1 MKKIKPNRMMQDY
14 KKELADL
21 ILSVIKEGAS
31 DLHLSVGR
39 PPTLR
44 VSGSL
49 SPLIKKP
56 FLTPEDTSGF
66 VDCILNDIQK
76 ERLGDSKEMDFA
88 YNFENKAR
96 FRCNIFTQR
105 GFWSVAM
112 RTVPF
117 TIKSLEELGLPAVLR
132 DYALR
137 QQGFFLVVGPTG
149 HGKSTTLASMIDIIN
164 HETTQHII
172 TVEDPVEYMFA
183 QDKSI
188 IDQREVS
195 YDTPSFDSALK
206 AMFRQDVDVAM
217 IGEMRDPESI
227 GMAVTAAETGH
238 LILASLHTNNAGQ
251 TVERIIDSFPS
262 SQQNQIRLQLA
273 GSLLGIFSQRLIP
286 RVSGGLIPAY
296 ELLISN
302 TAVRNL
308 IREGRTHELDIVIET
323 GSREGMISM
332 NSVLLNLVRS
342 GEITFENALAYSM
355 DPKAML
361 ESKR

>member
-1 MKKIKPNRMMQDY
+1 MMDY

-31 DLHLSVGR
+31 DLHLSVSR

-44 VSGSL
+44 ISGSL
-49 SPLIKKP
+49 APLIKKP
-56 FLTPEDTSGF
+56 VLIPEDTLGF
-66 VDCILNDIQK
+66 VDCLLNDIQK
-76 ERLGDSKEMDFA
+76 SRLGDSKEMDFA

-96 FRCNIFTQR
+96 FRCNIFMQR

-112 RTVPF
+112 RMVPF
-117 TIKSLEELGLPAVLR
+117 IIKPLEELGLPAILR
-132 DYALR
+132 DYALK

-149 HGKSTTLASMIDIIN
+149 HGKSTTLASMVDIIN
-164 HETTQHII
+164 HETTQHITTI
-172 TVEDPVEYMFA
+172 EDPVEYMFV

-188 IDQREVS
+188 IDQREVF
-195 YDTPSFDSALK
+195 YDTPSFGGALR

-227 GMAVTAAETGH
+227 SMAVTAAETGH
-238 LILASLHTNNAGQ
+238 LILSSLHTNNASQ
-251 TVERIIDSFPS
+251 TVDRIIDSFPP

-273 GSLLGIFSQRLIP
+273 GSLIGIFSQRLVP

-308 IREGRTHELDIVIET
+308 VREGRTHELDIVIET
-323 GSREGMISM
+323 GSRDGMISM
-332 NSVLLNLVRS
+332 NVTLLNLVRL
-342 GEITFENALAYSM
+342 GEITFETALAYSM

-361 ESKR
+361 ESRR